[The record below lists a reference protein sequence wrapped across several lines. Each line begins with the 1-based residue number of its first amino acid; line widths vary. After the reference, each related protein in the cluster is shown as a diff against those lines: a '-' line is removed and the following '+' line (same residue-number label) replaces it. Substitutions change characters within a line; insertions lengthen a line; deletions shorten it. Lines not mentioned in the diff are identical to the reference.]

1 MSAYLES
8 QYSCFAM
15 QNFVFNIEKKFKY
28 SLLIFLT
35 TYIHNYVGV
44 SLVDIHEGKLH
55 HTV

>member
-1 MSAYLES
+1 MSVYLQN

-15 QNFVFNIEKKFKY
+15 QNFVFNIEKT
-28 SLLIFLT
+28 LNIIFLT